1 MIKVQN
7 IAYVAYRAPDLDR
20 MEAFLTDF
28 GLART
33 ARSSDVLYMRGASS
47 APYIH
52 VTERGEP
59 GFVAC
64 GMAAES
70 MRDLERMAGRDGASD
85 IETIDGPGGGA
96 RVRLRGPDGFRIDL
110 VHGIKPVDPGA
121 VRGPLIVNH
130 AQEKQRRGNLQRP
143 AREPAH
149 VFRLG
154 HAVFKVSDAEKAGA
168 WFEAN
173 LGMLRSDRLFI
184 PDNPKQTL
192 GVFLRCNRGAEWTD
206 HHTIFVIHSPDDV
219 KVHHA
224 SFEIQDYDAQHIGH
238 QWMKSKGWQ
247 HEWGIGR
254 HLLGSQVFDYWRD
267 PWGNLVEHYADGDL
281 LTSEAK
287 PGDFPATPDNL
298 AQWGPEVTPTF
309 FK

>member
-1 MIKVQN
+1 MIKVHN
-7 IAYVAYRAPDLDR
+7 IAYIAYRAPDLDR
-20 MEAFLTDF
+20 MEAFLSDF
-28 GLART
+28 GLTRSAR
-33 ARSSDVLYMRGASS
+33 AGDVLYMRGASP

-52 VTERGEP
+52 ITEKGEP

-64 GMAAES
+64 GLAASS
-70 MRDLERMAGRDGASD
+70 MQDLEQMAGRDGASA
-85 IETIDGPGGGA
+85 IEKLDSPGGGS

-110 VHGIKPVDPGA
+110 VHGIKPAEPQPA
-121 VRGPLIVNH
+121 REPLILNYAH
-130 AQEKQRRGNLQRP
+130 EKQRRGGLQRP
-143 AREPAH
+143 LKEPAR

-154 HAVFKVSDAEKAGA
+154 HAVFKVSDAEKAA
-168 WFEAN
+168 TWFESN

-192 GVFLRCNRGAEWTD
+192 GVFLRCDRGSDWAD
-206 HHTIFVIHSPDDV
+206 HHSIFVIHSPDDI

-224 SFEIQDYDAQHIGH
+224 SFEIQDFDAQHIGH
-238 QWMKSKGWQ
+238 EWLKSKGWH

-267 PWGNLVEHYADGDL
+267 PWGHLVEHYADGDL
-281 LTSEAK
+281 LTASAK
-287 PGDFPATPDNL
+287 PGDYPGTPENL
-298 AQWGPEVTPTF
+298 AQWGPMVTPTF